1 MNKKALIAM
10 SGGVDSSVAAHLMLE
25 QGFECSGVM
34 MKLIANE
41 QFEPI
46 KEQTNTVLG
55 HESCHDK
62 GCCTLDNATDARSV
76 AHQLGIPFYVFNYTD
91 RFNEQV
97 ISRFIDAY
105 RHGKTPNPCIDCN
118 KYLKFGA
125 LLQRAFELEHDYIVT
140 GHYAQ
145 IEHNDCNRFD
155 DSKRSKC
162 DKQGRLGDA
171 LAEHSE
177 GAEHSNISVCDESS
191 NRNNH
196 VATNSSNTYNSRA
209 YSRRFLLK
217 KGVDPDKDQSY
228 VLYTMTQEQLAH
240 TLFPIG
246 GLRKTDVRS
255 IAEAQGFINK
265 HKRESQD
272 ICFVPDGDYASFI
285 SRRSGY
291 TFPKG
296 NIVDLNGKVLGT
308 HNGIIHY
315 TIGQRRGLGIS
326 SSAGCYVHAINTDT
340 NEIVVG
346 DDSTL
351 YSDTLFATDI
361 NLIAYENLDAP
372 LRAAA
377 KIRYRHTAQPAMV
390 TQLDDDTL
398 KVVFDAPQRAI
409 TKGQAVVIYDGDVV
423 VGGGTIV

>member
-10 SGGVDSSVAAHLMLE
+10 SGGVDSSVAAFLMLE

-34 MKLIANE
+34 MKLIDNE
-41 QFEPI
+41 QSG
-46 KEQTNTVLG
+46 KLTTDHTTEQTIAQASG
-55 HESCHDK
+55 HAGSEQGQENYRDN
-62 GCCTLDNATDARSV
+62 GCCTLDNAEDARSV
-76 AHQLGIPFYVFNYTD
+76 ARQLGFPFYVFNLAA
-91 RFNEQV
+91 RFDEQV
-97 ISRFIDAY
+97 ITRFIDAY

-145 IEHNDCNRFD
+145 SE
-155 DSKRSKC
+155 RS
-162 DKQGRLGDA
+162 GD
-171 LAEHSE
+171 
-177 GAEHSNISVCDESS
+177 G
-191 NRNNH
+191 
-196 VATNSSNTYNSRA
+196 
-209 YSRRFLLK
+209 RFLLK

-228 VLYTMTQEQLAH
+228 VLYTMTQEQLSH
-240 TLFPIG
+240 TLFPLG
-246 GLRKTDVRS
+246 SLRKTDVRS
-255 IAEAQGFINK
+255 IAEAQGFTNK
-265 HKRESQD
+265 HKPESQD

-296 NIVDLNGKVLGT
+296 NIVDLSGKILGT

-326 SSAGCYVHAINTDT
+326 SAAGCYVHAINTEK

-351 YSDTLFATDI
+351 YSDTLLAKDI
-361 NLIAYENLDAP
+361 NLIAYEKLDAP
-372 LRAAA
+372 LRATA
-377 KIRYRHTAQPAMV
+377 KIRYRHSAQPATV
-390 TQLDDDTL
+390 IQIDDDTL
-398 KVVFDAPQRAI
+398 KVNFDTPQRAI
-409 TKGQAVVIYDGDVV
+409 TKGQAVVIYNGDIV